1 VHLEYK
7 DQAAEILTT
16 RCCFSTSGWKF
27 GSLVAPN
34 TLLQGHGD
42 GSFTDVTAQAKLLLP
57 AALVTKEQEDVN
69 LNNLRHHSS
78 HSATWADYDLDGW
91 LDLFIVAERDHW
103 VGNQKCRLYHN
114 NRDGTFTDVAD
125 PAMRECGWLGNPS
138 SKGGSLSKGSTW
150 GDVNNDGFPDLYI
163 SHLDGPN
170 SLFLNKGRPKKMV
183 KAEGLLVADGW
194 DFEEVGKA
202 AGANIKAGTFAT
214 WMFDYNNDGF
224 IDIFAAGY
232 GERH

>member
-1 VHLEYK
+1 
-7 DQAAEILTT
+7 
-16 RCCFSTSGWKF
+16 
-27 GSLVAPN
+27 
-34 TLLQGHGD
+34 LLQGHGD

-194 DFEEVGKA
+194 DFEEVGRRPA
-202 AGANIKAGTFAT
+202 LILRLEHLQRGCLTTTTMALSIYLQLVTVR
-214 WMFDYNNDGF
+214 D
-224 IDIFAAGY
+224 IDMPLLSPPPSDSPFLAFHVASSSIVCIN
-232 GERH
+232 